1 MTDERDPTVAVKR
14 IQRGDDGITTWVI
27 DCPHCGEE
35 HTHGAGAGH
44 RSRTA
49 SGAAATT

>member
-14 IQRGDDGITTWVI
+14 IQRGDDGTRPGSSTARTAARSTPTV
-27 DCPHCGEE
+27 PAPG
-35 HTHGAGAGH
+35 TG
-44 RSRTA
+44 SRTA